1 MVTIFPLLPHRCI
14 YHRQLL
20 HTDVSGQDKERCMVL
35 SWFRGK
41 ISILIWIRASSPKD
55 VFPRQSWMAG
65 FDMNTHVFQSCLLQL
80 RVNQTHFNVWNKAR
94 DVVLHPIPLLLVSY
108 RNLSWFT
115 QMWWH
120 NMKLFSPGQFRIFL
134 LHPGCLRK
142 HLGCQGCAGGEM
154 EEAVCCFGRV
164 IRMF

>member
-1 MVTIFPLLPHRCI
+1 MMLAAKTRSCAWFYHDSVAKFRFWSGFVHRV
-14 YHRQLL
+14 Q
-20 HTDVSGQDKERCMVL
+20 KMF
-35 SWFRGK
+35 FR
-41 ISILIWIRASSPKD
+41 

-80 RVNQTHFNVWNKAR
+80 RVNQTHFNVWNKVR

-115 QMWWH
+115 QMWWQ
-120 NMKLFSPGQFRIFL
+120 NMKLSSPGQLRIFL

-142 HLGCQGCAGGEM
+142 HLGCQSCAGGEM
-154 EEAVCCFGRV
+154 EEDVCCFGCV